1 MKHSINKKN
10 RNTFKNIMNLDKDDL
25 EFLSL
30 IMSHR
35 NIIDVQKAY
44 KHKPCEPCYDDRQY
58 TSVQSP
64 HPLEISLF
72 GRNLNPEERLRYFGS
87 PHENPYP
94 DSRNGIYV
102 DLKKRKVHRVLP
114 YLKRNRKL
122 RNKPRHIAL
131 NTSDILKERKHAPC
145 TDL

>member
-10 RNTFKNIMNLDKDDL
+10 QNTFINIMNLDKDDL

-58 TSVQSP
+58 ISIESP
-64 HPLEISLF
+64 HPLEIYHHKKTLIQA
-72 GRNLNPEERLRYFGS
+72 
-87 PHENPYP
+87 HEMAFMWT
-94 DSRNGIYV
+94 
-102 DLKKRKVHRVLP
+102 
-114 YLKRNRKL
+114 LKRGKCIEYY
-122 RNKPRHIAL
+122 HI
-131 NTSDILKERKHAPC
+131 
-145 TDL
+145 